1 MSQKLFLNFLENIDT
16 DTVTSNTN
24 NKSNKL
30 NQILDSATSDIN
42 ISGNINYSVT
52 SDINMT
58 GGMDFSATSQ
68 SNNSNKLKKLLDS
81 ATSDINMT
89 GGMDFST
96 TSQSNYKINNNISN
110 NNMIG
115 GNVDVDKLLSMLTTD
130 SSSEINSVKNET
142 STETL
147 ENQLKQI
154 LNTNKNSYQQGGE
167 CLTCGHNIK
176 SNDIRKFFTELKSKG
191 VKVDV
196 KLNNQSMTDYFDET
210 LQTTT
215 DINSQDGGANNKF
228 SAAQSVRK
236 DISKEFNIPNGK
248 NVVKI
253 AFAVVK
259 AVVDKTPELAND
271 VEALSKAVK
280 KHFEENKSHFK
291 RML

>member
-1 MSQKLFLNFLENIDT
+1 MSQKLFLNFLESIDT

-24 NKSNKL
+24 NNSNKL
-30 NQILDSATSDIN
+30 NQILDSDTSDIN
-42 ISGNINYSVT
+42 ISRNINYSVT

-81 ATSDINMT
+81 ATSEINMT

-96 TSQSNYKINNNISN
+96 TSQSNYKINNSISD

-115 GNVDVDKLLSMLTTD
+115 GNDVDKLLSMLTTD
-130 SSSEINSVKNET
+130 SSSEINSTRKET

-154 LNTNKNSYQQGGE
+154 LNKNSYQQGGE

-176 SNDIRKFFTELKSKG
+176 SNDIRNFFTELKSKG

-228 SAAQSVRK
+228 SAAQSVRQ
-236 DISKEFNIPNGK
+236 DIAKEFNISNDK

-259 AVVDKTPELAND
+259 AVVDKTPALAND
-271 VEALSKAVK
+271 VDALSKAVK
-280 KHFEENKSHFK
+280 KHFEENKAHFK

>member
-1 MSQKLFLNFLENIDT
+1 MSLDNTFLNFFESIDT
-16 DTVTSNTN
+16 DTVTSNHGN
-24 NKSNKL
+24 NK
-30 NQILDSATSDIN
+30 LDSATSEFN
-42 ISGNINYSVT
+42 I
-52 SDINMT
+52 T
-58 GGMDFSATSQ
+58 GGMSIS
-68 SNNSNKLKKLLDS
+68 L
-81 ATSDINMT
+81 
-89 GGMDFST
+89 ST
-96 TSQSNYKINNNISN
+96 TSQNSSIKLNKILESSTINMSSDNNKLK
-110 NNMIG
+110 G
-115 GNVDVDKLLSMLTTD
+115 GSMDVDKLLSMLTTD
-130 SSSEINSVKNET
+130 SSSELQSINNTNET

-154 LNTNKNSYQQGGE
+154 LNKNTTQQGGA
-167 CLTCGHNIK
+167 CVSCGSHIK
-176 SNDIRKFFTELKSKG
+176 NNDIKQFFTELKSQG

-196 KLNNQSMTDYFDET
+196 KLNNQSMTEYFNNA

-236 DISKEFNIPNGK
+236 DIAKEFNIPNGK
-248 NVVKI
+248 DVVKI

-271 VEALSKAVK
+271 VDALSKAVK